1 MKQRRFF
8 IFVAA
13 IWTLS
18 AAAIGQTL
26 TVVSPNG
33 GERWNTGDPVT
44 ITWTSSGV
52 SGDLRINL
60 YRSSGVLVGTI
71 ANAVPV
77 AAGSY
82 SWSAG
87 RLVAGMAEYG
97 EDYQVR
103 LRVVGADTMDSSDA
117 PFTLIAPLP
126 NIRCESMR
134 EIGWE
139 HTFVPLSF
147 TAGDEVTISYHL
159 RNDSERSAGP
169 FQVGLRVGGVIV
181 ARNAHGE
188 LVNGGEDS
196 GRFAWTAVCG
206 SPVAVVADCDDE
218 VAENN
223 ERDNDMTDSGLACS
237 QPDLYFF
244 RALACS
250 GSLPVK
256 AGLRYNFSAQVK
268 SAAVRADNV
277 RVVGGV
283 VGGAVLYDHT
293 FPSLAGDSSL
303 EDVAFVWEV
312 PEGSH
317 RVYFEVDPDRLVAES
332 NDGNNRTELAVTAV
346 ASTPAEETYDL
357 SLRLTS
363 PHRPFAPRATAL
375 EVTQG
380 KPLTISG
387 EVCGAT
393 GAIRDFKVT
402 ATLLAKGAGPA
413 VIYDRNF
420 NDPGMLVV
428 PFSFTWTPGTP
439 GDCSLKVQASLGPHA
454 VAAGVVDSAPGNN
467 TVKLDFKVVEPRPA
481 LKR

>member
-1 MKQRRFF
+1 MNHRRFF
-8 IFVAA
+8 VFMAA
-13 IWTLS
+13 IWILS
-18 AAAIGQTL
+18 AIAFGQTL

-33 GERWNTGDPVT
+33 GERWNTGDPVN

-60 YRSSGVLVGTI
+60 YRSSGVLVGAI

-87 RLVAGMAEYG
+87 RLMVGMAEYG
-97 EDYQVR
+97 EDYMVR
-103 LRVVGADTMDSSDA
+103 LRMIGADTMDSSDA

-126 NIRCESMR
+126 NIRCESMC
-134 EIGWE
+134 EIGWDY
-139 HTFVPLSF
+139 TFVPQLF
-147 TAGDEVTISYHL
+147 IAGDTVTVRYHL
-159 RNDSERSAGP
+159 RNDSERPAGP
-169 FQVGLRVGGVIV
+169 FQVGLRVGGAIV
-181 ARNAHGE
+181 ARNAHGG
-188 LVNGGEDS
+188 LVSGGEDH
-196 GRFAWTAVCG
+196 GEFAWTAVCG
-206 SPVAVVADCDDE
+206 SAVAVVADCDNE
-218 VAENN
+218 VTENN
-223 ERDNDMTDSGLACS
+223 EGDNVMTDSGLACS

-256 AGLRYNFSAQVK
+256 AGVRYNFSAQLK
-268 SAAVRADNV
+268 SAAVRAENV

-283 VGGAVLYDHT
+283 VDGAVLYDHT
-293 FPSLAGDSSL
+293 FPALAGDSSL

-317 RVYFEVDPDRLVAES
+317 RVYFEADPDRLVAES
-332 NDGNNRTELAVTAV
+332 NEGNNRTELAVTAV

-363 PHRPFAPRATAL
+363 PRRPFAPRTTAV

-387 EVCGAT
+387 EVRGAT

-402 ATLLAKGAGPA
+402 ATLLAKGALPA
-413 VIYDRNF
+413 VLYERNF

-428 PFSFTWTPGTP
+428 PFSFTWTPSALGN
-439 GDCSLKVQASLGPHA
+439 CSLKVQASLGPHA
-454 VAAGVVDSAPGNN
+454 LGAGVVDSAPGNN
-467 TVKLDFKVVEPRPA
+467 TVKLDFEVVKSKPTLR
-481 LKR
+481 R